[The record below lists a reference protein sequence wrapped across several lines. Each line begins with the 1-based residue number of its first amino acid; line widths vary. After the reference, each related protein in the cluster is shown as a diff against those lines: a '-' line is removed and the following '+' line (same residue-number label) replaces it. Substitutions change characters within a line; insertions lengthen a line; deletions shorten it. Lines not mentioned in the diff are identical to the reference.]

1 MNQPVPLLLGVPQLG
16 SSGQSP
22 SCTLTKPMGLD
33 QSSTKGGSL
42 SKPKG
47 LVLASMFDG
56 DRMRELMASRDIS
69 QSALARMVGV
79 SQTTIAKLVLGKG
92 YGSKYLHRIAR
103 ELGTS
108 PAYLSGETDD
118 PQADAPA
125 APEFSFDERRLVECF
140 GALAPPQRSAL
151 LTVALAMAERCGK
164 ERAHA

>member
-1 MNQPVPLLLGVPQLG
+1 
-16 SSGQSP
+16 
-22 SCTLTKPMGLD
+22 MGLD
-33 QSSTKGGSL
+33 KSSTKGCSL

-47 LVLASMFDG
+47 LGLSSMFDG
-56 DRMRELMASRDIS
+56 ERMRDLMASRDIS
-69 QSALARMVGV
+69 QSALARQVGV

-118 PQADAPA
+118 PQADAPP

-140 GALAPPQRSAL
+140 SALPPTQRSAL
-151 LTVALAMAERCGK
+151 LTVALAMAEHGGT
-164 ERAHA
+164 EHVPA